1 MNRRTFLAAVSAVP
15 ALAAGDILI
24 DNTPRRARTPRARL
38 TDFQDVVYTVARA
51 FPNIALVMND
61 GRALRRCADSLAYE
75 LRVTYQ
81 AGDCTMFGSVF
92 LTDGGIYAEKVSK
105 WEAQVRALFEHADE
119 TQRNG
124 RPDWIRA

>member
-24 DNTPRRARTPRARL
+24 DNTPKPVRKHRARL
-38 TDFQDVVYTVARA
+38 TDFQDVVYTVARD
-51 FPNIALVMND
+51 FPGITLVMNE

-75 LRVTYQ
+75 LRVTYM
-81 AGDCTMFGSVF
+81 AGDCTMYGVAH
-92 LTDGGIYAEKVSK
+92 LRDVDVYANRLGNWKG
-105 WEAQVRALFEHADE
+105 QVWALFEHADE

-124 RPDWIRA
+124 RPGWVRA